1 MSKFDECMEDYR
13 GSLNQMGVS
22 FSDETLAAVA
32 KSLGPSIYNAD
43 SATVAASDKEELA
56 RVKNNFLIGKL
67 GLADGANLD
76 AAIAEVVDQFGSS
89 NRNKYRAV
97 FYDLLADKFGKLGNY
112 A

>member
-13 GSLNQMGVS
+13 GALKQMGVS
-22 FSDETLAAVA
+22 FNDESLAAVA
-32 KSLGPSIYNAD
+32 KSLGPSIYNDDA
-43 SATVAASDKEELA
+43 STVSSSDKEELE

-67 GLADGANLD
+67 ELADSPALD
-76 AAIAEVVDQFGSS
+76 AAIAAVVDQFGSS

-97 FYDLLADKFGKLGNY
+97 FYYLLAEKFGKLGNY

>member
-13 GSLNQMGVS
+13 GSLTQMGVA
-22 FSDETLAAVA
+22 FNDETLAAVA

-67 GLADGANLD
+67 GLEDGANLD
-76 AAIAEVVDQFGSS
+76 TAIAEVVDQFGSS

-97 FYDLLADKFGKLGNY
+97 FYYLLADKLGKLGNF